1 MKVSLKDKVDIYENF
16 LKRIAS
22 IDVEKECVEA
32 LANAPDKEY
41 DRAYA
46 LGAVSQ
52 AFKFAVSDARY
63 ALNCGAK
70 K

>member
-1 MKVSLKDKVDIYENF
+1 MPVSMRDKIDLYENF
-16 LKRIAS
+16 LKKIAA

-52 AFKFAVSDARY
+52 AFKFAVSDAQY
-63 ALNCGAK
+63 ALAQGAK